1 MIQRLAQLGLNYYMK
16 SPGRSWVITTVAT
29 VLLRMVRST
38 VGRRELIDISSI
50 KPGEM
55 IIIEHLAVSH
65 EQQIKDE
72 KKSKRQA
79 RRDSLRKKRRARRS
93 DG

>member
-1 MIQRLAQLGLNYYMK
+1 MMRWLAQLGLNYYLK
-16 SPGRSWVITTVAT
+16 SPARSWVITTVAT
-29 VLLRMVRST
+29 ILLRLVRST

-55 IIIEHLAVSH
+55 IIIEHLPVSH
-65 EQQIKDE
+65 KEQIIDE
-72 KKSKRQA
+72 KKSKRRA
-79 RRDSLRKKRRARRS
+79 RKESRRNKRRAGRS